1 MQGSDLKTFVG
12 SEDYKISKDFYTA
25 IGFTLNWDQ
34 GELSELQLGTCKFY
48 LQKYYQRD
56 WCNNSMLHMT
66 VDDAKVWY
74 EHIEEVLSRG
84 TYGAARVSEP
94 KLEDYGAL
102 VTYLWDP
109 SGVLWHL
116 AQHQDI

>member
-1 MQGSDLKTFVG
+1 MRGSDLKTFVG
-12 SEDYKISKDFYTA
+12 SEDYEISKDFYTA
-25 IGFTLNWDQ
+25 IGFNLNWDQ
-34 GELSELQLGTCKFY
+34 GELSEFQLGTCKFY
-48 LQKYYQRD
+48 LQKYYQKD

-66 VDDAKVWY
+66 VDDAKAWY
-74 EHIEEVLSRG
+74 EHIEEVLNRDS
-84 TYGAARVSEP
+84 YGAARVSEP

-116 AQHQDI
+116 AQRQDV

>member
-12 SEDYKISKDFYTA
+12 AQDYETSRDFYTA
-25 IGFTLNWDQ
+25 IGFALNWDQ
-34 GELSELQLGTCKFY
+34 GDLAELQLDACKFF
-48 LQKYYQRD
+48 LQRYYQKD
-56 WCNNSMLHMT
+56 WCDNSMLHMT
-66 VDDAKVWY
+66 VDDARAWHHY
-74 EHIEEVLSRG
+74 IEQVLGNRKYG
-84 TYGAARVSEP
+84 TARVAEP

-116 AQHQDI
+116 AQPQDE